1 MTTLSWLATRS
12 SSMAFPLH
20 VYTCWSSWKEKWWK
34 ADESSGKTHLLFH
47 SLTSERASPP
57 IAVLDFLSHF
67 LAKNDRTSQNL
78 CRSFFWNNRNDALFF
93 PHSPGSSLF
102 PLHPLDNV
110 SFVSTS
116 LLETQWRSLQFS
128 LQSSLSGSLEKK
140 IFGLWVKEEPRRDM
154 FTEGLDRSALHGV
167 RKSSAPFVPYPI
179 LVDPC
184 SIGHLPLFAF
194 LFSPDISASMIRQT
208 RRSRLLSRTRCSMGT
223 TYCSKLSQRS
233 GEICYVAPD
242 YANYEA
248 LEKWCGNWLFVID
261 EKERFFVLHFLL
273 YHLGLCKLF
282 IIGDPF
288 IFKTR
293 GIARALLLVESN
305 SSTKLGC
312 LFHPFVPFQIRIT
325 IKLVPI
331 CFFSTPNTIPHVEL
345 ESRTSILAAV

>member
-1 MTTLSWLATRS
+1 
-12 SSMAFPLH
+12 MAFPVGFLC
-20 VYTCWSSWKEKWWK
+20 YFILCLPFPAIAFFFLSSTSTRVGHRGKKSGGKPTK
-34 ADESSGKTHLLFH
+34 AKGHPFPSPFSSSFDEVF
-47 SLTSERASPP
+47 SLTFLLKTTEPVKICADLFSGTIETMRCSSL
-57 IAVLDFLSHF
+57 ILQKHSGDLFSFLSNLLCQDLWRKKVDFFFQF
-67 LAKNDRTSQNL
+67 L
-78 CRSFFWNNRNDALFF
+78 
-93 PHSPGSSLF
+93 
-102 PLHPLDNV
+102 
-110 SFVSTS
+110 
-116 LLETQWRSLQFS
+116 
-128 LQSSLSGSLEKK
+128 
-140 IFGLWVKEEPRRDM
+140 VKEEPRRDM

-208 RRSRLLSRTRCSMGT
+208 RRSRLLSRTRCPMGT
-223 TYCSKLSQRS
+223 TDCSKLSQRS

-288 IFKTR
+288 MHIFQNPR
-293 GIARALLLVESN
+293 HRAG
-305 SSTKLGC
+305 T
-312 LFHPFVPFQIRIT
+312 
-325 IKLVPI
+325 
-331 CFFSTPNTIPHVEL
+331 
-345 ESRTSILAAV
+345 LASE